1 MKKLFIVVVLSF
13 LAMTTYAQI
22 PYFAGTAGDGNIY
35 AYTSLKFRPSVNAQ
49 ESYTT
54 FQYGITD
61 YAAVGTD
68 IYSYNN
74 SVYWGFLARGGYKFN
89 KWYGIGL
96 QATPSFDMGNN
107 FEFNYLTLGLYQN
120 GAITSDGNLF
130 WVSNTW
136 AGINRYAENTWNQ
149 WWYLGYYVDFKD
161 KGGIAPMVGILHDWK
176 FENKVDVAAGFYY
189 TYKDWNFYVWGNNF
203 FEENPRIVIGV
214 DFKLKTRK

>member
-1 MKKLFIVVVLSF
+1 MKKLFIVVIFAFFAL
-13 LAMTTYAQI
+13 TTYAQI

-35 AYTSLKFRPSVNAQ
+35 GYTSLKFRPSINAQ

-61 YAAVGTD
+61 YAAAGTD

-74 SVYWGFLARGGYKFN
+74 SVYWGFLVRGGYRFN

-120 GAITSDGNLF
+120 GSITSDGNLF

-136 AGINRYAENTWNQ
+136 AGINKNADNTWNQ
-149 WWYLGYYVDFKD
+149 WWYLGYYVYLKD
-161 KGGIAPMVGILHDWK
+161 KGGITPMLGILHDWK
-176 FENKVDVAAGFYY
+176 FENKIDVAAGFYY
-189 TYKDWNFYVWGNNF
+189 TYKDWNFYMWGNNF

-214 DFKLKTRK
+214 DFKLKTKK

>member
-1 MKKLFIVVVLSF
+1 MKKLFTALALAF
-13 LAMTTYAQI
+13 LALTSYAQI

-35 AYTSLKFRPSVNAQ
+35 GYTSLKFRPSVNAQ

-136 AGINRYAENTWNQ
+136 AGINMNAENTWNQ
-149 WWYLGYYVDFKD
+149 WWYLGYYIDLKD
-161 KGGIAPMVGILHDWK
+161 AGGITPMFGCLHDWK
-176 FENKVDVAAGFYY
+176 FQKQADFAAGFYY
-189 TYKDWNFYVWGNNF
+189 TYMSWNFYVWGNDF
-203 FEENPRIVIGV
+203 FKETPRIVIGI
-214 DFKLKTRK
+214 DFKIKTK

>member
-1 MKKLFIVVVLSF
+1 MKRLYIVAVLLFVAF
-13 LAMTTYAQI
+13 FAKAQV
-22 PYFAGTAGDGNIY
+22 PYFAGTAGDGNLY
-35 AYTSLKFRPSVNAQ
+35 GYTSLKFRPSINAQ

-68 IYSYNN
+68 IYTYNN
-74 SVYWGFLARGGYKFN
+74 SVYWGFLSRGGYKFN
-89 KWYGIGL
+89 KWYGIGI

-136 AGINRYAENTWNQ
+136 AGINRNAENTWNQ
-149 WWYLGYYVDFKD
+149 WWYLGYYIDLKD
-161 KGGIAPMVGILHDWK
+161 AGGITPMLGCLHDWK
-176 FENKVDVAAGFYY
+176 FQNQADFAAGFYY
-189 TYKDWNFYVWGNNF
+189 TYKSWNFYVWGNDF
-203 FEENPRIVIGV
+203 FRNTPRLVFGI
-214 DFKLKTRK
+214 DFKIKTK